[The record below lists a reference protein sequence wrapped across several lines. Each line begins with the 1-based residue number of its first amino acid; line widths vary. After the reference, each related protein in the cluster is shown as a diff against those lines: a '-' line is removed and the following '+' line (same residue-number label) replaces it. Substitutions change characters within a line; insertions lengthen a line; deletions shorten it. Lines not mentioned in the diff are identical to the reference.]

1 MDHSNKL
8 LNIVIAEDDEDDY
21 LLITE
26 SLKKANNI
34 GSIHW
39 AKDGEELMSF
49 LDDCEKPDADLREK
63 PSLIILDLNMP
74 KKDGRET
81 LSEIKSNPKRQSI
94 PVIILTTSKAESD
107 IRQAYQL
114 GANSFIQK
122 PFKYNDFKFT
132 MDVLQ
137 QYWANTVKLPA

>member
-1 MDHSNKL
+1 
-8 LNIVIAEDDEDDY
+8 
-21 LLITE
+21 
-26 SLKKANNI
+26 
-34 GSIHW
+34 
-39 AKDGEELMSF
+39 
-49 LDDCEKPDADLREK
+49 
-63 PSLIILDLNMP
+63 MP

-94 PVIILTTSKAESD
+94 PVIILTTSQAESD